1 MRSSSAFRFAMAS
14 SSSLLLALLRWQL
27 SYCRSSVSDCSSAM
41 GLQRLSARLSV
52 PAFLRR
58 RRLRARESGGVLF
71 RVGGSASTLADS
83 VRLEGT

>member
-41 GLQRLSARLSV
+41 GLQRLSAWLRVL
-52 PAFLRR
+52 AFLQ
-58 RRLRARESGGVLF
+58 RRLWDREPSVVLF

-83 VRLEGT
+83 VRLKGT